1 MASPTP
7 GPEASLAGES
17 RTRKALLDAAAR
29 RYARFG
35 PRKTTMLEVAR
46 DAGCSRATAYKHFP
60 SKDALYRS
68 LLERSIRSFVDEVR
82 ACIAASGD
90 ARAKLRRIVEITV
103 EVYAHNPVLL
113 GAASQ
118 DDEMRIEAIAAE
130 AMRRQQAE
138 IIGLLAQVLRAGI
151 AAHTIRRIDADR
163 VAYLMYHLG
172 NLLVIRE
179 LSGRRDYPLKKILDT
194 MDDLVDRGLSLEGS
208 KRRRTK
214 S

>member
-1 MASPTP
+1 MTRATP
-7 GPEASLAGES
+7 QPEAALDGDS
-17 RTRKALLDAAAR
+17 RTRTALLDAAAR

-35 PRKTTMLEVAR
+35 PRKTTMEEVAR
-46 DAGCSRATAYKHFP
+46 DAGYSRATAYKHFA

-68 LLERSIRSFVDEVR
+68 LLERSTRDFVGDLR
-82 ACIAASGD
+82 ACITTPGH

-103 EVYAHNPVLL
+103 EVYAQSPVLL

-130 AMRRQQAE
+130 AMRRQEAE
-138 IIGLLAQVLRAGI
+138 IIGLLAEVLRAGI
-151 AAHTIRRIDADR
+151 ETGAIRGIDPER

-179 LSGRRDYPLKKILDT
+179 LSGRRDYPLEKILDT
-194 MDDLVDRGLSLEGS
+194 MDDLVDRGLSLEG
-208 KRRRTK
+208 KK
-214 S
+214 

>member
-1 MASPTP
+1 MTRAAPQ
-7 GPEASLAGES
+7 PEAALGGDSHT
-17 RTRKALLDAAAR
+17 RTALLDAAAR

-35 PRKTTMLEVAR
+35 PRKTTMEEVAR
-46 DAGCSRATAYKHFP
+46 DAGYSRATAYKHFA

-68 LLERSIRSFVDEVR
+68 LLERSTRDFVGDLR
-82 ACIAASGD
+82 ACITAPGH

-103 EVYAHNPVLL
+103 EVYAQSPILL

-130 AMRRQQAE
+130 AMRRQEAE
-138 IIGLLAQVLRAGI
+138 IIRLLAEVLRAGI
-151 AAHTIRRIDADR
+151 EARAIRRIDPER

-179 LSGRRDYPLKKILDT
+179 LSGRRDYPLEKILDT
-194 MDDLVDRGLSLEGS
+194 MDDLVDRGLSLE
-208 KRRRTK
+208 KK
-214 S
+214 K